1 MMQVFI
7 LTFMV
12 VSKILLPPQ
21 HSVDKTTPT
30 LCTPTEINTLYQYPN
45 NQFQSFRDEDEFY
58 QQLNRTIYEEYAN
71 ASLNIRQKMAFRD
84 IENATQN
91 FYLQTNSN
99 QETIDLSQHTF
110 IHPNRQV
117 YFLASFQHNTDE
129 SYQKFLVIDAET
141 QEVILGHSHF
151 LESSKDL

>member
-1 MMQVFI
+1 MQVFI

-12 VSKILLPPQ
+12 VSKILMPPQ
-21 HSVDKTTPT
+21 LSVDHTTPT

-58 QQLNRTIYEEYAN
+58 QQLNRTIYEEYAH

-84 IENATQN
+84 VENATQN

-129 SYQKFLVIDAET
+129 TYQKFLVIDAET

-151 LESSKDL
+151 QESSKDL

>member
-1 MMQVFI
+1 MHVFI

-21 HSVDKTTPT
+21 HSVDHTAPT

-58 QQLNRTIYEEYAN
+58 QQLNRTIYEEYPH
-71 ASLNIRQKMAFRD
+71 ASWNIRQKMAFRD
-84 IENATQN
+84 IAEATEN
-91 FYLQTNSN
+91 FYLQTNSK
-99 QETIDLSQHTF
+99 QEIIDLSQHTF
-110 IHPNRQV
+110 VHPNRQV

-129 SYQKFLVIDAET
+129 TYRKFLVIDAET
-141 QEVILGHSHF
+141 QTILLGQSQF
-151 LESSKDL
+151 QERTKDL

>member
-1 MMQVFI
+1 MQVFI

-21 HSVDKTTPT
+21 HSVDHTTPT

-58 QQLNRTIYEEYAN
+58 QQLNRTIYEEYAY

-84 IENATQN
+84 VENATQN
-91 FYLQTNSN
+91 FYLQTNSD

-151 LESSKDL
+151 QESSKDL

>member
-1 MMQVFI
+1 MQVFI

-12 VSKILLPPQ
+12 VSKILMPPQ
-21 HSVDKTTPT
+21 LSVDHTTPT

-58 QQLNRTIYEEYAN
+58 QQLNRTIYEEYAH

-84 IENATQN
+84 VENATQN

-117 YFLASFQHNTDE
+117 YFLASFQHNTDKT
-129 SYQKFLVIDAET
+129 YQKFLVIDAET

-151 LESSKDL
+151 QESSKDL

>member
-1 MMQVFI
+1 
-7 LTFMV
+7 MV

-21 HSVDKTTPT
+21 HSVDQTTPT
-30 LCTPTEINTLYQYPN
+30 LCTPTELNTLYQYPN

-129 SYQKFLVIDAET
+129 SYRKFLVIDAET
-141 QEVILGHSHF
+141 QEVILGHSLF
-151 LESSKDL
+151 QESSKHL